1 MENVKTVFEQGGV
14 KIVREQGYGFRCNS
28 LSTSWSV
35 YKDGQTF
42 GSYSTLKRA
51 KKWAEALVEKSE

>member
-51 KKWAEALVEKSE
+51 KKWAQELLQNA